1 MAKIKNK
8 VPEHHPLRI
17 GIIVNAY
24 NYFDISEYKD
34 QFTELNNSHPAI
46 KFILIGYVPEMD
58 KFNLIESSNME
69 YTNPISIIHYFKHLK
84 ALKLNLLFIPLA
96 DSDLNISSE
105 NFNKFVEASILN
117 IPVITKRQYPYSKLM
132 RNQISGF
139 VYEKTKFFINMV
151 IEIYE
156 TSNRDILLNNCAVTG
171 HELVSKNIQYTEIN
185 ANRLINAFD

>member
-1 MAKIKNK
+1 MVKVKKNI
-8 VPEHHPLRI
+8 PAPAPFRI
-17 GIIVNAY
+17 GIIVNGY

-34 QFTELNNSHPAI
+34 QFAELNNSHPAI

-58 KFNLIESSNME
+58 KFNLLESPNME
-69 YTNPISIIHYFKHLK
+69 YTNPVSISHYFKHLK

-139 VYEKTKFFINMV
+139 IYEKTKFFINMV
-151 IEIYE
+151 IEVYQ
-156 TSNRDILLNNCAVTG
+156 SANREVLLTNCAITG
-171 HELVSKNIQYTEIN
+171 HELVSKNIQYTEN
-185 ANRLINAFD
+185 NVNRLINSFD